1 MAPVVI
7 GALKCAH
14 QSLHP
19 SGGAVKVLSGSDNLD
34 LDDATLTTANAVD
47 GMDAEPTAGKQPGH
61 QKLSHRNPPF
71 KHM

>member
-1 MAPVVI
+1 MTPVVI
-7 GALKCAH
+7 EALKCAH
-14 QSLHP
+14 QSLHS
-19 SGGAVKVLSGSDNLD
+19 SGGALKVLSGSDNLD

-47 GMDAEPTAGKQPGH
+47 GVDTEPTAGKQPGH